1 MKKEISVITPYFNEE
16 EVILETIDEL
26 DNVLSNNFD
35 NYEIVLVNDG
45 SFDNSQNI
53 VESAVESKKNLT
65 SISNSENKGIWKSW
79 ENGCRNAKYDCVAVI
94 DSDLQYQPTDIINL
108 YDKHIEGFQFV
119 QGVRDFS
126 AEVSYLRNL
135 ISKSLSLL
143 LKLLFFKQLKGM
155 VDVKSGFFVTRK
167 SLLINIFDFFPSYK
181 YGQTFI
187 SIYANFLNSFTH
199 QIPIL
204 FTQRVSG
211 KSYLRS
217 FPIVTIYYVL
227 KEICLLKLFLFN
239 KDFYILALEY
249 FTKNY
254 KNLTKFSFYEK
265 IKLNVFFKLHFFHKW
280 TIGKNL
286 KRYVEVQLKF
296 QNLSSDEINLYQN
309 RRLQDLIWY
318 FYQNS
323 EFFSAKMRSVCVHPY
338 EINTIKD
345 LQKIPP
351 LTKDELKLNFSKGLL
366 SSKKSY
372 FKNLLISTSGS
383 TGTPLSLY
391 ANSEQ
396 LKVRWSNTF
405 RAWTWTGWTPNK
417 RQARLWHQTIG
428 MSNSQIIREFVDN
441 IFFKRIF
448 IPAYK
453 ISEKNISNFI
463 NKLNKH
469 DPFLVDGY
477 AESFNFLVNYIKNNN
492 IDTLNID
499 AIISSAQEMP
509 DKLKVFIEN
518 EIGAKVFDK
527 YGAREFSGI
536 AYESKNNT
544 GHLISDDSY
553 LVEILKNSHPVKD
566 GDTGELFITDLNN
579 YVTPMIRYQ
588 IGDLGVKP
596 IEDSTKDNIIQFKT
610 LGEIQGRTKA
620 IIICDNNTWVPGT
633 FFAHFFKEYAE
644 TIISYQVVQNTLEE
658 IDLKLVINSNSN
670 ISIDSIISEL
680 RKTVG
685 NIKINII
692 YVENIEMIR
701 TGKIMGAISNVDTSK
716 IMNNNFENTP

>member
-1 MKKEISVITPYFNEE
+1 M
-16 EVILETIDEL
+16 
-26 DNVLSNNFD
+26 
-35 NYEIVLVNDG
+35 
-45 SFDNSQNI
+45 
-53 VESAVESKKNLT
+53 
-65 SISNSENKGIWKSW
+65 
-79 ENGCRNAKYDCVAVI
+79 
-94 DSDLQYQPTDIINL
+94 
-108 YDKHIEGFQFV
+108 
-119 QGVRDFS
+119 
-126 AEVSYLRNL
+126 
-135 ISKSLSLL
+135 
-143 LKLLFFKQLKGM
+143 
-155 VDVKSGFFVTRK
+155 
-167 SLLINIFDFFPSYK
+167 
-181 YGQTFI
+181 
-187 SIYANFLNSFTH
+187 
-199 QIPIL
+199 
-204 FTQRVSG
+204 
-211 KSYLRS
+211 
-217 FPIVTIYYVL
+217 
-227 KEICLLKLFLFN
+227 
-239 KDFYILALEY
+239 
-249 FTKNY
+249 
-254 KNLTKFSFYEK
+254 
-265 IKLNVFFKLHFFHKW
+265 
-280 TIGKNL
+280 
-286 KRYVEVQLKF
+286 
-296 QNLSSDEINLYQN
+296 
-309 RRLQDLIWY
+309 
-318 FYQNS
+318 
-323 EFFSAKMRSVCVHPY
+323 HPY

-453 ISEKNISNFI
+453 INEKNISKFI

-518 EIGAKVFDK
+518 EIGAKVYDK

-566 GDTGELFITDLNN
+566 GDTGELFITN
-579 YVTPMIRYQ
+579 
-588 IGDLGVKP
+588 
-596 IEDSTKDNIIQFKT
+596 FKS
-610 LGEIQGRTKA
+610 
-620 IIICDNNTWVPGT
+620 
-633 FFAHFFKEYAE
+633 
-644 TIISYQVVQNTLEE
+644 ISSRV
-658 IDLKLVINSNSN
+658 
-670 ISIDSIISEL
+670 
-680 RKTVG
+680 
-685 NIKINII
+685 
-692 YVENIEMIR
+692 
-701 TGKIMGAISNVDTSK
+701 
-716 IMNNNFENTP
+716 F